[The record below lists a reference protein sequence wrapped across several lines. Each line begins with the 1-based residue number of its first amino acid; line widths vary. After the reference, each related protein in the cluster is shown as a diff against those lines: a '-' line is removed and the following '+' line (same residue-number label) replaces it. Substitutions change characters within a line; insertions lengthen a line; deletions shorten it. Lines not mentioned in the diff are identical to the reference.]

1 MLVTKDLTFEYSKDA
16 VFSFPNISVG
26 QKESLLLLGSSGIG
40 KTTLLHLLAGLMRPT
55 NGQVII
61 DDQELGMLDSKDL
74 DKFRGKKIGIVF
86 QQNHFVDSLT
96 VAENIILAQTLIGFS
111 PDKSKVK
118 SILNRLNLSGKENKR
133 THLLSQGERQRVAIA
148 RSIINNPK
156 VVLADEPT
164 SALDDRNCVEVYN
177 LLREQADITGAALI
191 IVTHDNRLK
200 NQVSNQI
207 NLR

>member
-1 MLVTKDLTFEYSKDA
+1 MLVTKDLSFEYSKDA
-16 VFSFPNISVG
+16 VFSFPNINLG
-26 QKESLLLLGSSGIG
+26 PKESLLLLGSSGIG
-40 KTTLLHLLAGLMRPT
+40 KTTLLHLLAGLMLPT
-55 NGQVII
+55 KGQVII

-74 DKFRGKKIGIVF
+74 DKFRGKNIGIVF
-86 QQNHFVDSLT
+86 QQNHFVDALT
-96 VAENIILAQTLIGFS
+96 VAENIILAQTLIGIS
-111 PDKSKVK
+111 PDKRKVK
-118 SILNRLNLSGKENKR
+118 SILNRLSLSGKENKR

-156 VVLADEPT
+156 VILADEPT
-164 SALDDRNCVEVYN
+164 SALDDHNCIEVYN
-177 LLREQADITGAALI
+177 LLKEQADITGAALI